1 MITCYLRYVIDP
13 YKVHEFEEYVRMIMP
28 LAAKY
33 GGTHHGS
40 FLPHEGPNNIA
51 VQLFSFPSLGE
62 YERYRAALRS
72 DDAAVAAWR
81 FQEETRCV
89 VSFERSFM
97 RPVFAATG

>member
-13 YKVHEFEEYVRMIMP
+13 YKVKEFEEYVRMIMP
-28 LAAKY
+28 LATKY

-72 DDAAVAAWR
+72 DDAALAAWR
-81 FQEETRCV
+81 FQDETRCV

-97 RPVFAATG
+97 RPVFAAAG